1 MVVEDSG
8 EFQSGQRV
16 RVLEASGDPATRPD
30 RRLGQVGIIRYGTG
44 SDHRGRTI
52 LYYVE
57 FDGGEVEPISPD
69 WLEPR

>member
-1 MVVEDSG
+1 MVVEDTG
-8 EFQSGQRV
+8 EFQEGQRV
-16 RVLEASGDPATRPD
+16 RVRQDGDPAAGPD

-52 LYYVE
+52 LYFVE